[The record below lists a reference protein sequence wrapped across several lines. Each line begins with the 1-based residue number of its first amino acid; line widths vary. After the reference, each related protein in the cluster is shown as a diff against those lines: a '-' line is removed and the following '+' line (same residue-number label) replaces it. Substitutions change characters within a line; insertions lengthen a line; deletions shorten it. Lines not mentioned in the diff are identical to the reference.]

1 MSILQPKKIRALW
14 FSATGTTETI
24 VRTLAQAL
32 SRQLG
37 LEFSVL
43 DFTRPEI
50 REQNVLFPADELVL
64 VGVPVYAGRVPNVL
78 LPYLT
83 EKLRGQGS
91 LAVPV
96 VVYGNRDYDDALAE
110 LQSILLADGLIPIA
124 GGAFIGEHSFSRV
137 LAANRPDEQ
146 DIRSVQN
153 FADAFVRKLTALD
166 SPITDPVTVKG
177 NQTVRPYYIPKNEEG
192 KPVSIL
198 KVKPLT
204 DSEKCTGCGLCAQL
218 CPMGSICETDPTKLS
233 GICIKCCACVKRCPH
248 DAKYFADES
257 YLYHQHELEKNFAR
271 RAEPEWFV

>member
-1 MSILQPKKIRALW
+1 MELKKTRAVW

-24 VRTLAQAL
+24 VHTLADTL
-32 SRQLG
+32 SCQLG
-37 LEFSVL
+37 LELSVL
-43 DFTRPEI
+43 DFTRPEV
-50 REQNVLFPADELVL
+50 RWQDVFFGSDELV
-64 VGVPVYAGRVPNVL
+64 VFGVPVYAGRVPNVL

-83 EKLRGQGS
+83 EKLRGQGA

-110 LQSILLADGLIPIA
+110 LRGILLSRCLVPIA
-124 GGAFIGEHSFSRV
+124 GGAFIGEHSFSRI

-146 DIRSVQN
+146 DLRMVKDFAAAIVQ
-153 FADAFVRKLTALD
+153 KLAAPDFDPTR
-166 SPITDPVTVKG
+166 PVTVKG
-177 NQTVRPYYIPKNEEG
+177 NEPIRPYYIPKDEEG

-204 DSEKCTGCGLCAQL
+204 DPDTCTGCGLCAQL
-218 CPMGSICETDPTKLS
+218 CPMGSICEEDFTQLS

-248 DAKYFADES
+248 GAKYFTDES

-271 RAEPEWFV
+271 RAVPEWFV